1 MQTNN
6 TPREE
11 TVARRRLLRRIF
23 GDRGSVM
30 LEFAMMAPLAL
41 AVIGFTI
48 DFGHLTLTRQ
58 QLDIASRFAA
68 DVESMKA
75 TKFGERWV
83 KSSPGVQNAIRSYLV
98 YTTQH
103 PLLAKRKA
111 SDDVY
116 VRYRQEG
123 LPFLPIGKFLTGE
136 GKDLMPED
144 SSSGAKVFMKIFSS
158 ILKGALDLMSFR
170 NVRYITEPF
179 AADYLL
185 AASISIRTNTLF
197 PASIYSALGSSG
209 IGWDSETKDFLV
221 LAEKYTPKGPARA
234 YCYMPN
240 RDPCVER
247 QPTYSKAIGDLIAK
261 FRNKFG
267 I

>member
-1 MQTNN
+1 MQTHN

-11 TVARRRLLRRIF
+11 TVARRRLLRRLF

-48 DFGHLTLTRQ
+48 DFAHLTLTRQ
-58 QLDIASRFAA
+58 QLDICSRFAA

-75 TKFGERWV
+75 TKFGELKI
-83 KSSPGVQNAIRSYLV
+83 KSSGGVQNTIRSYLV

-103 PLLAKRKA
+103 PLLANRKMA
-111 SDDVY
+111 DVY

-123 LPFLPIGKFLTGE
+123 LPLLPVGAFLNGSGENLLPSDAPAATKLITG
-136 GKDLMPED
+136 
-144 SSSGAKVFMKIFSS
+144 FFSS
-158 ILKGALDLMSFR
+158 ALKRLTDLLSFR
-170 NVRYITEPF
+170 TVRYLTEPF

-185 AASISIRTNTLF
+185 GASISMKTNTLF
-197 PASIYSALGSSG
+197 PETLYSSLGGG
-209 IGWDSETKDFLV
+209 IGWDNEKKDFLV
-221 LAEKYTPKGPARA
+221 LPEKYTAKNVYRA

-240 RDPCVER
+240 RDPCVKR
-247 QPTYSKAIGDLIAK
+247 HPTYAKVVGDFIAK
-261 FRNKFG
+261 VRKKFKL
-267 I
+267 